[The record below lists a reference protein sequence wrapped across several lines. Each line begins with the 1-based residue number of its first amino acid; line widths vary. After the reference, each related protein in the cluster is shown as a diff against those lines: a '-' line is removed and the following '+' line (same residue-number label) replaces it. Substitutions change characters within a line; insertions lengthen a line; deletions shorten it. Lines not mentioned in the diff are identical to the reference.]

1 VGSVQTYDTA
11 RETYV
16 PVAGATVELR
26 ELNRTSTT
34 NRAGGYVFR
43 DMPSGTFTVLVNGQR
58 YDEVELSVAPQVL
71 RHEIRLPPFTSA
83 QPGQKP

>member
-1 VGSVQTYDTA
+1 
-11 RETYV
+11 
-16 PVAGATVELR
+16 
-26 ELNRTSTT
+26 
-34 NRAGGYVFR
+34 
-43 DMPSGTFTVLVNGQR
+43 MPSGTFTVLVNGQR